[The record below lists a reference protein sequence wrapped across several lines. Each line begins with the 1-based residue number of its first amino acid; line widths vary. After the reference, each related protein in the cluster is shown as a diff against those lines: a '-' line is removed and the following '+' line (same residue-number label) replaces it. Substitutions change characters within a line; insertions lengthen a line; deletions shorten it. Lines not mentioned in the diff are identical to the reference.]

1 MHTIHNID
9 FKVTI
14 NDGGNAAFGESPGE
28 VLCEIRNIICRALD
42 SAEDAAQADLCEFSS
57 AKILLDSNGNNV
69 GNLYIDI
76 EFDAEDEE
84 WDDEEEEGEE

>member
-1 MHTIHNID
+1 MPTIHNID

-14 NDGGNAAFGESPGE
+14 NNDGNAAFGESPSE
-28 VLCEIRNIICRALD
+28 VLCEIRNIICRALN

-57 AKILLDSNGNNV
+57 AKILFDSNGNKV
-69 GNLYIDI
+69 GNLYINI

-84 WDDEEEEGEE
+84 CDHEGEEGEE